1 MNRRSAL
8 SSPRSSTL
16 TARPSWIAVA
26 LAAACMAGMP
36 AQAADKPG
44 YDQAHATA
52 KAQQQAAEKQCGTLA
67 GNARDVCK
75 AEANLARVQAD
86 ADAEITYKD
95 SAKTRHSAS
104 DAVAKAQYELAR
116 ERCDDKG
123 GNLKDVCVEQAKA
136 GLAKAQADG
145 KAYERSAEANAE
157 ADKVKRDADYKV
169 ELEKCDQF
177 AGDPK
182 AACVNRAKA
191 TFGK

>member
-1 MNRRSAL
+1 MNPRPTL
-8 SSPRSSTL
+8 SSIAAVLVAAWMSS
-16 TARPSWIAVA
+16 AAV
-26 LAAACMAGMP
+26 
-36 AQAADKPG
+36 QAADKPG
-44 YDQAHATA
+44 YDQAHAAA
-52 KAQQQAAEKQCGTLA
+52 KAEQQAAEKRCATLA

-95 SAKTRHSAS
+95 SVKTRHAAA

-136 GLAKAQADG
+136 ALAKAQADG
-145 KAYERSAEANAE
+145 RAYEKSADANAE

>member
-1 MNRRSAL
+1 MNQGLHL
-8 SSPRSSTL
+8 SPIAAVL
-16 TARPSWIAVA
+16 AVA
-26 LAAACMAGMP
+26 SMVFTG

-44 YDQAHATA
+44 YDQAHAAA
-52 KAQQQAAEKQCGTLA
+52 KSQQQAAEKQCATLA
-67 GNARDVCK
+67 GNARDICK
-75 AEANLARVQAD
+75 AQAHLDRVQAD

-136 GLAKAQADG
+136 ALAKAQADG
-145 KAYERSAEANAE
+145 RAYERSADANAE

>member
-1 MNRRSAL
+1 MVFTS
-8 SSPRSSTL
+8 
-16 TARPSWIAVA
+16 
-26 LAAACMAGMP
+26 

-44 YDQAHATA
+44 YDQAHAAA
-52 KAQQQAAEKQCGTLA
+52 KSQQQAAEKQCSTLG
-67 GNARDVCK
+67 GNARDICK
-75 AEANLARVQAD
+75 AQANLDRAQAD

-95 SAKTRHSAS
+95 SVKTRHSAS

-136 GLAKAQADG
+136 TLAKAQADG